1 MVLLTQVIQQQMVVM
16 LSCSHHKHIHFR
28 ITQHLMYKLSLLLN
42 WLLKDNMQVDTHLY
56 WNQHPQ
62 QNIITVPTHTILH
75 TRLEVNYIINFH
87 DITKSLY
94 NRTQANKSV
103 SINPICLTDY
113 DYDYILEA
121 FLVGEK

>member
-1 MVLLTQVIQQQMVVM
+1 M
-16 LSCSHHKHIHFR
+16 
-28 ITQHLMYKLSLLLN
+28 LLN
-42 WLLKDNMQVDTHLY
+42 WLLKENMQVDTHWY

-121 FLVGEK
+121 FLVGGK